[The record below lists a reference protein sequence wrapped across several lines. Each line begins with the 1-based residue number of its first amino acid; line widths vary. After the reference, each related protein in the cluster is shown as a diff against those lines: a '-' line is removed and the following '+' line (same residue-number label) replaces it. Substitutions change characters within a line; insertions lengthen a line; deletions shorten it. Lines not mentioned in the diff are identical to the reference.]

1 MSIEE
6 IKQKIIEI
14 LKIKNIIS
22 KKELLNIIEN
32 KEDVEK
38 AIYELLSNN
47 IIFEINILGGNY
59 YGLRNFKNK

>member
-14 LKIKNIIS
+14 LKVKNIIS

>member
-14 LKIKNIIS
+14 LKVKNIIS

-59 YGLRNFKNK
+59 YGLKNIKNK